1 MTGEPNCNSQCL
13 IELFAYR
20 FRNPIARQ
28 IIVITKL
35 ALLQQLDNFCR
46 KSQLNDVGDIQ
57 WSDGQVVRYSTIRTE
72 RGDPDGWHTFLSHL
86 QSNCNFANG
95 IRCAFL
101 NLRLATINVFDD
113 SMSFQLSH
121 NLALSIREANE
132 LNAVLDPPQ
141 NLEIQNKLPDLKHAR
156 HTMVMFIE
164 QKPGLTGH
172 ARIGRVTTSATRRTI
187 YYLGR
192 KLQSLNGS
200 GYKANYFNVDTGLE
214 YWISNCKKD
223 GNDTLYPGVIEID
236 EDAREEYWTNIRKL
250 PDKINEKQFRSEG
263 KYSKRRP
270 R

>member
-1 MTGEPNCNSQCL
+1 M
-13 IELFAYR
+13 
-20 FRNPIARQ
+20 
-28 IIVITKL
+28 ITKL
-35 ALLQQLDNFCR
+35 ALLQQLDQFCR
-46 KSQLNDVGDIQ
+46 NSQLNDVGEIK
-57 WSDGQVVRYSTIRTE
+57 WSDGQLVRSCTIRAE
-72 RGDPDGWHTFLSHL
+72 RGDPAGWHTFLSHL
-86 QSNCNFANG
+86 QSNSNVAYG

-101 NLRLATINVFDD
+101 KLGLATINAFED
-113 SMSFQLSH
+113 SPSFQLSEI
-121 NLALSIREANE
+121 LALSIQEANE

-141 NLEIQNKLPDLKHAR
+141 NVEIPNKLPALKHTR

-192 KLQSLNGS
+192 KLQSLNGG

-236 EDAREEYWTNIRKL
+236 EDAREEYWTSIRKL
-250 PDKINEKQFRSEG
+250 PGKINEKQFRSEG